1 MFFKKSKRIKELES
15 KLAYYEGIDEFVVL
29 REKEIEKYSNARKQE
44 EEEFVAQKKQEVEEL
59 NKEKE
64 SLLKEI
70 EEKKQEVEETKKA
83 VNKEIQLLDEI
94 EANNLFLDIDLEE
107 PEYDFKTSTIYR
119 EELGLCRNKQKKLVE
134 NEGALSLSSE
144 AKEYKTVA
152 SYKEYDTDR
161 QSELA
166 WVRSYK
172 QGAKLTLRCFNAEC
186 KMLTNKLTVKNYQKS
201 KERLRKIFTTI
212 NKINY
217 DYLGI
222 QITERYYKLKE
233 KELSIIYSYLIK
245 KAEEKEIMDAQ
256 REREREEKAL
266 QKEIESK
273 RKLINKDMTHYK
285 NIIAELE
292 KKLNT
297 LESEVEKRN
306 LLLELERQKHNLQY
320 KEEELE
326 DLDYRAANATAG
338 YVYIISNIGSF
349 GKGIVKI
356 GVTRRLDPME
366 RINEL
371 GSASVPFKF
380 DVHALIF
387 SEDAFKL
394 EKELHDHFTDY
405 RVNKVNL
412 RKEFFRVPMGK
423 IEKKL
428 NEYKNLAIGIN
439 KVPEAK
445 EYYQTLEIEKEIKGK

>member
-29 REKEIEKYSNARKQE
+29 REQEIEKYSNARKQE

-134 NEGALSLSSE
+134 NEKALYLSSE
-144 AKEYKTVA
+144 AEEYKTVA

-166 WVRSYK
+166 WVRAYK

-412 RKEFFRVPMGK
+412 RKEFFRVPIGK

-445 EYYQTLEIEKEIKGK
+445 EYYQTLEIEKELKGK

>member
-29 REKEIEKYSNARKQE
+29 REQEIEKYSNARKKE

-64 SLLKEI
+64 KLLK
-70 EEKKQEVEETKKA
+70 EVEETKEA

-94 EANNLFLDIDLEE
+94 GANHIFSDIDLEE
-107 PEYDFKTSTIYR
+107 PEYDFKTSIIYR
-119 EELGLCRNKQKKLVE
+119 EELGLCRNKQKRLVKE
-134 NEGALSLSSE
+134 EKALCLSSE

-161 QSELA
+161 QAELA
-166 WVRSYK
+166 WIRSYK
-172 QGAKLTLRCFNAEC
+172 QGAKLTLRCFNTEC

-201 KERLRKIFTTI
+201 KERLRKIFNTI

-245 KAEEKEIMDAQ
+245 KAEEKEIIDAQ

-266 QKEIESK
+266 KEEIEAK

-297 LESEVEKRN
+297 LESEVEKRK
-306 LLLELERQKHNLQY
+306 LLFELERQKHNLQD

-445 EYYQTLEIEKEIKGK
+445 EYYQTLEIEKELKGK